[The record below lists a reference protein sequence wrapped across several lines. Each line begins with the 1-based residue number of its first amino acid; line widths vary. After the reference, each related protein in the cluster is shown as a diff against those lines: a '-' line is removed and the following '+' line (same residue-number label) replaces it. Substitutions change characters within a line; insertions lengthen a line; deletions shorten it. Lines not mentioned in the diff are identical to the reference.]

1 MAFAIYGSLL
11 PFDWRPLPLES
22 AWDQFRNLLLA
33 TPGRR
38 ISRSDVLANMLL
50 FVPIGF
56 SLAAARLVDRGGSLA
71 LLRNALIILPVS
83 LAVSCAAE
91 FLQMFASDRIPSGL
105 DIAAQGVGCIVGI
118 VAWGVAG
125 QGLTN
130 WIREALSAAHQDRL
144 SRLLVAV
151 AAVWMFMNL
160 APFDITVDLGDLAAR
175 VRTNKISLVPF
186 GHDLSW
192 PRRIWDVVAETL
204 SAIPLGL
211 LGVSIMQARQRQ
223 AWPGAFLVG
232 AAIVIVVECL
242 QVFLRSHTADSGDA
256 MLGCAGVGVGVW
268 IGTRVMREAV
278 LAPQSSPAGTMS
290 MLAVGVVVLWCLVLV
305 AYHWL
310 PYDFGIDNDLIRR
323 KLGRMS
329 ILPFV
334 GYAGGSYL
342 NALNDLLTKLA
353 LAVPL
358 GLAAGFVTRSRST
371 GAFSPTTV
379 IWLLGGGALFGL
391 IEAGQLFLPRRSPDP
406 TDVLVGMAGTFV
418 GLTLARW
425 LKAEGRRDPSTGSKI
440 SP

>member
-1 MAFAIYGSLL
+1 
-11 PFDWRPLPLES
+11 
-22 AWDQFRNLLLA
+22 
-33 TPGRR
+33 
-38 ISRSDVLANMLL
+38 MLL

-56 SLAAARLVDRGGSLA
+56 SLAGARLVDRTGSLA
-71 LLRNALIILPVS
+71 VLRSALIILPVS

-118 VAWGVAG
+118 IVWGVTG

-130 WIREALSAAHQDRL
+130 WVRDALSAAHQDRL
-144 SRLLVAV
+144 ARLLVAV
-151 AAVWMFMNL
+151 AAVWMFVNL

-175 VRTNKISLVPF
+175 VRTKRISLVPF

-211 LGVSIMQARQRQ
+211 LGVTMMQARRRRV
-223 AWPGAFLVG
+223 WPGAFLVG
-232 AAIVIVVECL
+232 TAIVVFVECL
-242 QVFLRSHTADSGDA
+242 QVFIKSHSADTADA
-256 MLGCAGVGVGVW
+256 MLGSAGVALGVW
-268 IGTRVMREAV
+268 LGARVMQGAV
-278 LAPQSSPAGTMS
+278 LAPSPSSSGTLS
-290 MLAVGVVVLWCLVLV
+290 IKAALLVGVWCLVLA

-310 PYDFGIDNDLIRR
+310 PYDFGIDNDVIRR
-323 KLGRMS
+323 KLARMS
-329 ILPFV
+329 ILPFA

-358 GLAAGFVTRSRST
+358 GVAAGFVTRQRDL
-371 GAFSPTTV
+371 AFSSTTMV
-379 IWLLGGGALFGL
+379 WLLGAGALFGL

-406 TDVLVGMAGTFV
+406 TDVLVGMAGTYA
-418 GLTLARW
+418 GLALTRW
-425 LKAEGRRDPSTGSKI
+425 LKAEGRLDR
-440 SP
+440 SPGPKT